1 MILGL
6 FAVSG
11 CTAELE
17 APPASSEDE
26 GAAIAAEPEEDA
38 LGTFEGALASVT
50 VSAFGGCPG
59 AYPSCT
65 TCGSYACG
73 QTCCATERE
82 PGFEF
87 SYPDDCSSWT
97 RPAWQPTSDPPLVCH
112 IDPDR
117 HWDGVE
123 IEVYAA
129 KRYQD
134 TSCAPQPSR
143 WQKDKVAEVGCSWW
157 TALTDGSA
165 CGQRVLNKVAE
176 LAAAGYAPFLPD
188 PEGDNCPTGSAPPPA
203 LPPPPPPPP
212 PPPIPDDDP
221 CSNCRGGTSCF
232 CGDDVCRPRNAY
244 CP

>member
-6 FAVSG
+6 FAASG

-26 GAAIAAEPEEDA
+26 GAFIAAEPEEDA
-38 LGTFEGALASVT
+38 LGTSEGALASGT

-65 TCGSYACG
+65 TCGPYACG

-123 IEVYAA
+123 IEIYAA

-143 WQKDKVAEVGCSWW
+143 WQKDKVAEVDCSWW
-157 TALTDGSA
+157 TALTDGST
-165 CGQRVLNKVAE
+165 CGRRVLNKVTE
-176 LAAAGYAPFLPD
+176 LAAAGYAPFLPN
-188 PEGDNCPTGSAPPPA
+188 PEGDNCPTGSAPPPPL

-212 PPPIPDDDP
+212 PPPNDDP

-232 CGDDVCRPRNAY
+232 CGDDVCRPRTTA